1 MRKLLP
7 LLLLFGIF
15 GCGPLAKEIA
25 TQEQEALEITQ
36 AEEQVAFLE
45 EEKRK
50 SDIATITCNVMGASR
65 NMDGAFRIKE
75 VNYAREKMGEEL
87 FLGTDEDIKISFTFG
102 LCKELVLNDQA
113 YNLKLE
119 EMLEKVS
126 LERKEEYQ
134 ESDFKLFVASVVTL
148 KSETEGLKMVTK
160 INNGG
165 LPAFTEKNDDGTT
178 TVNVGPFLTEE
189 DINSNLELI
198 EKVSE
203 SNDIAIKEWKL

>member
-1 MRKLLP
+1 
-7 LLLLFGIF
+7 
-15 GCGPLAKEIA
+15 
-25 TQEQEALEITQ
+25 
-36 AEEQVAFLE
+36 
-45 EEKRK
+45 
-50 SDIATITCNVMGASR
+50 MGASR

-126 LERKEEYQ
+126 LDKKEEYQ
-134 ESDFKLFVASVVTL
+134 ESDFDLFVVKVHVFSSNENAV
-148 KSETEGLKMVTK
+148 KMVGK

-165 LPAFTEKNDDGTT
+165 FPAFTEVFGTNKDLHA
-178 TVNVGPFLTEE
+178 VYVGPFLSEE
-189 DINSNLELI
+189 DIVSNITLI

-203 SNDIAIKEWKL
+203 STKGEISRWKL